1 MSMGKALGGGSA
13 INVMVW
19 ARGHQTDWD
28 YCADELITDHAL

>member
-1 MSMGKALGGGSA
+1 MGKALGGGSA

-28 YCADELITDHAL
+28 YFADELITDHAL